1 MKKFRRI
8 ASLMLIAVLLLLCV
22 PQAPKAEAAAE
33 VVGDFTGDGKV
44 TDADV
49 IYLLWYTVFPE
60 DYPLNQG
67 GDFTGDG
74 QVTDA
79 DVIYLLWH
87 TVFPE
92 DYPLN

>member
-1 MKKFRRI
+1 MKQTKRLL
-8 ASLMLIAVLLLLCV
+8 SLLLAFALLLACTPHV
-22 PQAPKAEAAAE
+22 PLTAA
-33 VVGDFTGDGKV
+33 V

-60 DYPLNQG
+60 DYPLNG
-67 GDFTGDG
+67 ADADFTGDG
-74 QVTDA
+74 TVTDA

-92 DYPLN
+92 DYPLEK